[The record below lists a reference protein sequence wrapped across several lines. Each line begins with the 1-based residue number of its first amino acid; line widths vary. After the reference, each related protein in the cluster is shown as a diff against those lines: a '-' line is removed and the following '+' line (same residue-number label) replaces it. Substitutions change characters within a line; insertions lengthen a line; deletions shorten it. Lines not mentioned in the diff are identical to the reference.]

1 MGLLDRF
8 KRNSTE
14 TNTVTNNE
22 KPPVIKKELN
32 ECVQMYGNF
41 IDMCSSD
48 SLRGLLPYS
57 MSDIEHIVTHPQNYP
72 SHIRKLGK
80 WAYNTNGAI
89 KSGIDKMSTMHY
101 LSYVLYDANSVS
113 TSQKNQ
119 ANKNKF
125 DWVLRQIKYKQLI
138 REILRCTLSEGTSFY
153 YFETTPST
161 DKDVGRYMYDSDI
174 LQISEVNAHKFTPHT
189 IALPAD
195 YCVRV
200 TRRNNVDVVAFDLR
214 YFQQFTGNE
223 LKRQVLTMPKE
234 IQQAY
239 DLYDKNGT
247 NGKSWVVLNPNNTIV
262 SKLGVSSKEQWGVPM
277 SITALD
283 EIMYANAFIST
294 KRNVLSQINN
304 NIIYEVFPVRGDGSG
319 KSTLTEKQQQL
330 QHDVLSR
337 AVTQKANKQKTSV
350 LSLAA
355 GTTLGNLKI
364 DTSIFDEKNE
374 KSIKDNIPEAMGFAP
389 SALYGGQNSGSV
401 NYATALLNLQL
412 VANHVYSIIESIVD
426 ELNKCI
432 NYNCIKDN
440 ARQIQMYV
448 LPITPINSK
457 DMFERCKALY
467 ADCGGAMTPLIAAT
481 GINPSVYLSL
491 MNFEREQKFDE
502 KYTPHQSM
510 YTQSNK
516 GGRPEV
522 TDATNENTII
532 SKNNNSN
539 SLPSPND

>member
-1 MGLLDRF
+1 MGLLDKF
-8 KRNSTE
+8 KRNLTE
-14 TNTVTNNE
+14 TNTIMESE
-22 KPPVIKKELN
+22 KPPVIKEELN
-32 ECVQMYGNF
+32 ERVHMYGNF

-48 SLRGLLPYS
+48 SLRGILPYS
-57 MSDIEHIVTHPQNYP
+57 ISDIEHIVTHPQDYP
-72 SHIRKLGK
+72 AHIRNLGE

-101 LSYVLYDANSVS
+101 LSYVLYDVNNLS
-113 TSQKNQ
+113 TSQKSK

-125 DWVLRQIKYKQLI
+125 DWVLKQIKYKQLI
-138 REILRCTLSEGTSFY
+138 WEVLRCVLSKGTSFY
-153 YFETTPST
+153 YFEATPST
-161 DKDVGRYMYDSDI
+161 NKDVGRYMYDSDV
-174 LQISEVNAHKFTPHT
+174 LQTSEINSSKAIPHT

-195 YCVRV
+195 YCAIV
-200 TRRNNVDVVAFDLR
+200 TRRNNVDVLAFDLR
-214 YFQQFTGNE
+214 YFKQFTGSE
-223 LKRQVLTMPKE
+223 LNRQLLTMPKE
-234 IQQAY
+234 IQEAY
-239 DLYDKNGT
+239 DSYKNNRT

-262 SKLGVSSKEQWGVPM
+262 NKIGVSSKEQWGIPM

-283 EIMYANAFIST
+283 EIMYANTFINT

-389 SALYGGQNSGSV
+389 SALYGGQNSGST

-440 ARQIQMYV
+440 AHQIQMYV

-457 DMFERCKALY
+457 EMFERCKALY

-481 GINPSVYLSL
+481 GINPNVYLSL
-491 MNFEREQKFDE
+491 MDFEREQKFDE

-522 TDATNENTII
+522 ADATNENTII